1 MVTIDESDKYTYPY
15 TTEENE
21 FVDVRSFQ
29 EPLHERA
36 MADAR
41 HEANHRKVSWR
52 NLGASFEVIRAHGT
66 SLDLTFHG
74 IDHYTGKKTD
84 IDAELPP
91 AKSDPS
97 QLATPIH
104 KVQSDGFHLELQ
116 FNSGSDRNSMFRIGG
131 PSKVAREAMRT
142 LNMALMIGENKDLK
156 DLAFKTTMPRT
167 TSVLLKCLENAGCE
181 AVGTRYRTNWPAD
194 EGGVFI
200 QLFSERP
207 IDEIKVRFSAH
218 VLSEIQERVE
228 DLKSRGADPSSL
240 HHTLSDFSEELFRSV
255 SGGKLDKVAQKTKEL
270 AEQVE

>member
-1 MVTIDESDKYTYPY
+1 
-15 TTEENE
+15 
-21 FVDVRSFQ
+21 
-29 EPLHERA
+29 
-36 MADAR
+36 
-41 HEANHRKVSWR
+41 
-52 NLGASFEVIRAHGT
+52 
-66 SLDLTFHG
+66 
-74 IDHYTGKKTD
+74 
-84 IDAELPP
+84 
-91 AKSDPS
+91 
-97 QLATPIH
+97 
-104 KVQSDGFHLELQ
+104 
-116 FNSGSDRNSMFRIGG
+116 MFRIGG

-181 AVGTRYRTNWPAD
+181 AVGTRYRTNWSAD